1 MIEKVDMLKFGS
13 TDTRYNPKSCHCLRT
28 DGLATSLP
36 RRHYSRNDRSFLST
50 LWPSGIR
57 EAAREYRHTLFIAL
71 SFGAP
76 LRYDVC
82 LFVLF
87 LFCFYKLKV
96 YGNPPLGEY
105 VGTILPM
112 ASACFASLCR
122 VLVHSPQMS
131 NFFLILFVSDL

>member
-87 LFCFYKLKV
+87 LFLQIEGLWQPDVEQFYRCHFFPAV
-96 YGNPPLGEY
+96 
-105 VGTILPM
+105 
-112 ASACFASLCR
+112 FAQFMSLCR
-122 VLVHSPQMS
+122 ILVMLRMFQTFS
-131 NFFLILFVSDL
+131 LLLYLLW